1 MATQLKDKASIEAIL
16 NEMTL
21 EEKAEMIQGSTP
33 FRSAAM
39 PKYGI
44 PAIYMID
51 TMTGV
56 NLREYIGEAL
66 YQKIAAEAEAKGEPL
81 DREKNGYMGGLLI
94 ALDALKKMMV
104 TRAQSGQPAEKRE
117 MGCYPPAI
125 AMGCTWDPELTEEC
139 ARTVAQEQGSK
150 GVDMILGPCMNIH
163 RDPLCGRLAE
173 SYSEDPVLM
182 GAMAS
187 AAVKGIQSTGVL
199 ADLKHFA
206 ANSQEKDRMGVEE
219 HISERALREI
229 YFPAF
234 KKCVD
239 AGAKTIMSAYNKIN
253 GVPCAMNKWLLTDV
267 LRGEWGFDGFVVSDW
282 GASYDVPTA
291 VAAGTDLTMPG
302 PLSIKNI
309 TKAVEDG
316 RLTEEQLD
324 AVIRNILRVTLTA
337 PCFTGKRPSFDIA
350 DAYAVTEKAAQEGIV
365 LLKNNGVLPLPGD
378 SSVVFCGSRSRNF
391 VAIPASVAASTD
403 LVTNPYESLKELLGE
418 DKVKLEEADEN
429 TAYWIVTVGA
439 DAAEGIDRTT
449 MEMDEADKVAL
460 ESALAQAEE
469 RGGKVILIV
478 NATGPVELAEYID
491 RVDAIVCPFFGGMM
505 SGKVTADILTG
516 RVNPSGK
523 LSLTWPAHY
532 YDTPAYKNY
541 GGENKEVWYGEG
553 IYVGYRWYDARHI
566 RPLFPFG
573 FGLSYTSFELSDL
586 TIPESIKIA
595 EEDLNISVQ
604 VKNTGT
610 LAGSEVV
617 QIYVH
622 DRTKVYDRPEKE
634 LKAFSRVDLAPG
646 ESKTVTLTLRK
657 EDFAGWY
664 APRREWIVQPG
675 TFDILAG
682 TSAEDIA
689 LCGEV
694 DLRIA
699 DPFGI
704 GVLSGIGAVAKDR
717 EAVEII
723 NRIMEDDIEILCVV
737 ALNYA
742 PDKTFKELWSGVNLQ
757 DAMKAKGW
765 DDAEIAA
772 RYARIEEEL
781 RQLNEHRV

>member
-1 MATQLKDKASIEAIL
+1 MATQLKDFASIEAIL
-16 NEMTL
+16 AEMTL

-33 FRSAAM
+33 FRSAAL

-44 PAIYMID
+44 PAIYMLD
-51 TMTGV
+51 TMTGI
-56 NLREYIGEAL
+56 NLREFVGEAL
-66 YQKIAAEAEAKGEPL
+66 YQKIAAEAEAKGQPL

-104 TRAQSGQPAEKRE
+104 ARAQTGQPSEKRE

-125 AMGCTWDPELTEEC
+125 ALGCTWDPNLVEEC
-139 ARTVAQEQGSK
+139 GKTVAQEQGSK
-150 GVDMILGPCMNIH
+150 GIDMILGPCMNIH

-182 GAMAS
+182 GVLAS

-199 ADLKHFA
+199 ANLKHFA

-219 HISERALREI
+219 HVSERALREI

-234 KKCVD
+234 KRCVD

-253 GVPCAMNKWLLTDV
+253 GVPCAMNRWLLTDV

-282 GASYDVPTA
+282 GASYDVPAA
-291 VAAGTDLTMPG
+291 VEAGTDLTMPG

-309 TKAVEDG
+309 TKAVEEG
-316 RLTEEQLD
+316 RLTQEQLD
-324 AVIRNILRVTLTA
+324 ASIRNILRVTLAA
-337 PCFTGKRPSFDIA
+337 PCFTKKRPSFDLA
-350 DAYAVTEKAAQEGIV
+350 DAYAVTERAAQEGIV
-365 LLKNNGVLPLPGD
+365 LLKNNGVLPLPED

-391 VAIPASVAASTD
+391 VAIPASTAACTD
-403 LVTNPYESLKELLGE
+403 LVTNPYDSLKALLGE
-418 DKVKLEEADEN
+418 ERVRFGEADEN
-429 TAYWIVTVGA
+429 TKYWIVTAGA

-449 MEMDEADKVAL
+449 MEMDEADKETL
-460 ESALAQAEE
+460 EKAIAEAAANSG
-469 RGGKVILIV
+469 RVILIV
-478 NATGPVELAEYID
+478 NATGPVELSDYID
-491 RVDAIVCPFFGGMM
+491 NIDAVVCPFFGGMM
-505 SGKVTADILTG
+505 SGKVTADILMG

-523 LSLTWPAHY
+523 LPLTWPAHY

-553 IYVGYRWYDARHI
+553 LYVGYRWYDARHI

-573 FGLSYTSFELSDL
+573 FGLSYTTFDLSDL
-586 TIPESIKIA
+586 ALPESIRIG
-595 EEDLNISVQ
+595 ETDLNFTVR
-604 VKNTGT
+604 VKNTGS
-610 LAGSEVV
+610 LAGSEVI

-634 LKAFSRVDLAPG
+634 LKAFSRVTLAPG
-646 ESKTVTLTLRK
+646 ETKTVTFTLRK

-664 APRREWIVQPG
+664 APRKEWIVQPG
-675 TFDILAG
+675 LFDILVG
-682 TSAEDIA
+682 TSSEDIA
-689 LCGEV
+689 LCGSV
-694 DLRIA
+694 NVRIA

-704 GVLSGIGAVAKDR
+704 SVTSGIGTVAKDR

-742 PDKTFKELWSGVNLQ
+742 PDKTFEELWNGVNVQ

-765 DDAEIAA
+765 DDTEIAV
-772 RYARIEEEL
+772 RYAQIENEL
-781 RQLNEHRV
+781 KLLNEYRV